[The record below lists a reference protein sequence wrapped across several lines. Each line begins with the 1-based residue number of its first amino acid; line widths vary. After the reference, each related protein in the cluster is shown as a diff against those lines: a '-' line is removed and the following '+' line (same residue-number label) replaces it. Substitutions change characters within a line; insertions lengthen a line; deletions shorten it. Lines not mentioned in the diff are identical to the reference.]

1 MVLFEGGG
9 QFSRILLSQY
19 IKILASSEGDPMGGA
34 SKEDGLLY
42 LMELYG
48 NVCLLYSMNI
58 PNSQT
63 WVVPKVLMILL

>member
-1 MVLFEGGG
+1 
-9 QFSRILLSQY
+9 
-19 IKILASSEGDPMGGA
+19 MGGA